1 MAPHTAA
8 PGLVGRSWPKLK
20 RTALGSQ
27 PPAKNLLRL
36 SQLYFANLKNRTG
49 IGSHLGAGKDQAFQA
64 NKPAMS
70 GGLIFGKDAEALMV
84 APSCSQ
90 PTTSPVLLRT
100 QIRSAR
106 LSPLIS
112 AIAPR

>member
-70 GGLIFGKDAEALMV
+70 GGLNYRGLW
-84 APSCSQ
+84 
-90 PTTSPVLLRT
+90 
-100 QIRSAR
+100 RSKWCTRAKR
-106 LSPLIS
+106 SRNGR
-112 AIAPR
+112 ATVQH